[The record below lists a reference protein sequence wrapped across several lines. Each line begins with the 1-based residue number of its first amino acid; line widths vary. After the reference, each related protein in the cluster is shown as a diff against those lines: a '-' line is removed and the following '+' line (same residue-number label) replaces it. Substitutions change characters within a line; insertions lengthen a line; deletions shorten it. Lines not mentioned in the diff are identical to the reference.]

1 MTPNCIRFLLVFG
14 WLFFLSIMPK
24 PKPKHKR
31 KRKRNFEKGTATKNR
46 KKKRKNTD
54 EKEEET
60 RTLDREIDKILT
72 KYEKEEKRSK
82 RSRDVKKDV
91 LPTDSLYVQSGY
103 VSDDDCDRIEKANAR
118 EKDTRDFIP
127 KFCIRD

>member
-1 MTPNCIRFLLVFG
+1 
-14 WLFFLSIMPK
+14 MP
-24 PKPKHKR
+24 

-60 RTLDREIDKILT
+60 RTLDPRIDKILT

-82 RSRDVKKDV
+82 RSRGVKKDV

-103 VSDDDCDRIEKANAR
+103 VSDDYCDPIEKKKAR
-118 EKDTRDFIP
+118 DKDTRDFIP
-127 KFCIRD
+127 NFCIRD